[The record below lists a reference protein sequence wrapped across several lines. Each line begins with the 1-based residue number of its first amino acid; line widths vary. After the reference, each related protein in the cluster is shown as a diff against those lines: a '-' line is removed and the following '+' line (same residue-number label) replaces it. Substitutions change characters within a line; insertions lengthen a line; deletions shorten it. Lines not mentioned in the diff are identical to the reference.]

1 VTSRRSGVRTVVL
14 TVLALASAV
23 SRVGA
28 GQANPGDTAKSPAL
42 ALAALDRKIADL
54 DTEDDA
60 SKKELAGL
68 GGKLAEAHLHAVLRG
83 RTFYKLTRAGM
94 LPVGG
99 GFDALVRHA
108 MQVERSRHAL
118 IADLATEKKIRSR
131 GAELAASLERVAHD
145 RIALASQR
153 TATDAAQM
161 AVADEAR
168 RQAAFDRAFEGTGAS
183 AEYVNVYGS
192 SGTGDREQVS
202 GFQASRGKLLFPVV
216 GRADVKAAK
225 REGTEGPG
233 VEIRAPL
240 GSPVRSVFA
249 GRVAFADRY
258 GSYGRIVILD
268 HGDHYYSVSG
278 NLASIDV
285 KVGDDISVGEKVGT
299 IGDEG
304 QGPLLYFEIRH
315 GSQTI
320 APAPWLGL

>member
-1 VTSRRSGVRTVVL
+1 MTSRRSARTFVL
-14 TVLALASAV
+14 TLLVFASAV

-28 GQANPGDTAKSPAL
+28 GQTVPPDGAKNPAL

-83 RTFYKLTRAGM
+83 RAFYKLTRAGM

-118 IADLATEKKIRSR
+118 IADLATERKIRSR

-168 RQAAFDRAFEGTGAS
+168 RQAAFDRAFESTGGGD
-183 AEYVNVYGS
+183 EYVNVYGG
-192 SGTGDREQVS
+192 SGTGDRESVG

-216 GRADVKAAK
+216 GRAEVKAAK

-278 NLASIDV
+278 NLASVDV
-285 KVGDDISVGEKVGT
+285 KVGDDIPVGEKIGT
-299 IGDEG
+299 VGDEG
-304 QGPLLYFEIRH
+304 QGALLYFEIRH